1 LIKEPLVARQGTKQL
16 LFATDR
22 NSTVADFYLRGN
34 PVSLVGTNIASIM
47 GGRSNPW
54 QARKTGDMALVDQ
67 QQQDIEVEKH
77 LSSVP

>member
-1 LIKEPLVARQGTKQL
+1 M

-22 NSTVADFYLRGN
+22 KSTVSDFYLRGN

-54 QARKTGDMALVDQ
+54 QARRTGDMALVDKKH
-67 QQQDIEVEKH
+67 QDIEVEKH